1 MGRCVFRCLALA
13 LVVFGVAA
21 PADAQSFKWWTAERF
36 RAELAL
42 SPEQTARLEEI
53 YQAATPTLKSQKDAL
68 EKLQADMKRLVAEGR
83 ADEATAAELFAR
95 VEAARGDLGRTRSLM
110 LYRMR
115 RILTSDQHLKLKVL
129 FDEHERERRKQPR
142 GQQ

>member
-1 MGRCVFRCLALA
+1 MGRCVFRCLVLA

-21 PADAQSFKWWTAERF
+21 SADAQSFKWWTDERF
-36 RAELAL
+36 RTELAL
-42 SPEQTARLEEI
+42 SAEQTARLEEI

-68 EKLQADMKRLVAEGR
+68 ERLQADMKRLVAEGR
-83 ADEATAAELFAR
+83 ADESTAVDLFAR
-95 VEAARGDLGRTRSLM
+95 VEAARGDLGRSRSLM

-129 FDEHERERRKQPR
+129 FDEHERERRKQSR
-142 GQQ
+142 ARQ